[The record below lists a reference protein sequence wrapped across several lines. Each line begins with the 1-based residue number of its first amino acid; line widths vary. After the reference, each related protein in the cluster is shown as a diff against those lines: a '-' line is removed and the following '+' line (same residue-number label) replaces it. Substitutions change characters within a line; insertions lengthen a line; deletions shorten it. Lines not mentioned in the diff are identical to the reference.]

1 MAVKISSLLVSGP
14 VTVPLVSGETVR
26 LSPGEESAEL
36 PEVEVTGSAKVTK
49 LRERGLIKVETVSE
63 ADATVREAEDDVP
76 EADETVRKPTRRT
89 RSPKTT
95 GSG

>member
-1 MAVKISSLLVSGP
+1 MAVRISSLLVSGP

-26 LSPGEESAEL
+26 LSPGEESADL

-63 ADATVREAEDDVP
+63 ADATER
-76 EADETVRKPTRRT
+76 EADEIVGKPTRRT